1 MFLVQGRCMSD
12 RSFQFFSF
20 RDRFRILHLSWVA
33 FFITFLVWF
42 NHAPLMAAIREQFGL
57 TTSEV
62 NTLLLLNVAL
72 TIPARILI
80 GMLVDALGPKRVYS
94 LVLALSGLICIGF
107 ALAQSFEQ
115 LALSRFLLGF
125 VGAGFVVGIRLISE
139 WFPARE
145 LGLAEGIYGGW
156 GNFGAAFAGL
166 SLPALGLLFGG
177 DDGWRCAV
185 GTTGV
190 IAIVYALVFYLEVS
204 DTPKGST
211 YFKPKKGGA
220 MEVTSKGDFFLYMIM
235 NLPLFLA
242 MGLIAWQLGPQKLG
256 LLDGTTTTIIYGV
269 ILVMFAFQILRIW
282 QVNGHVFREPVP
294 AFDRYSFKQVA
305 LLNLVYMASFGSE
318 LAVVSMLPLYFLDTF
333 EISPVLAGMLGGSF
347 ALMNLFGRPGGG
359 YLADRFGRKLI
370 TLVML
375 AGISVGYL
383 FMGQIDSSWPL
394 PLAVALVL
402 FCSIFV
408 QGGCGAVYA
417 SVPLVKRRLT
427 GQVAGMAGAYG
438 NVGGVVFL
446 VVLALVSPAIFFYV
460 LGGVA
465 LAILVL
471 VAVFMDEP
479 SPQTSEVM
487 PDGSVRM
494 IEVP

>member
-1 MFLVQGRCMSD
+1 MTD
-12 RSFQFFSF
+12 TSFRFFSF
-20 RDRFRILHLSWVA
+20 KEKIKVLHLSWVA
-33 FFITFLVWF
+33 FFISFLVWF
-42 NHAPLMAAIREQFGL
+42 NHAPLMSAIREQFGL
-57 TTSEV
+57 TASEV

-80 GMLVDALGPKRVYS
+80 GMLVDALGPRRVYS
-94 LVLALSGLICIGF
+94 LVLVISGVLCLAF
-107 ALAQSFEQ
+107 AMSTTFEQ

-166 SLPALGLLFGG
+166 SLPALALWYGG
-177 DDGWRCAV
+177 DDGWRWAV

-190 IAIVYALVFYLEVS
+190 IAILYAAVFYHMVR

-211 YFKPKKGGA
+211 YFKPKRGGA
-220 MEVTSKGDFFLYMIM
+220 MEVTSKGDFVLYVIM

-242 MGLIAWQLGPQKLG
+242 LGLIVWQLGPHKLSMLG
-256 LLDGTTTTIIYGV
+256 HTTTYVLYTV
-269 ILVMFAFQILRIW
+269 ILVMAAFQFLRIW
-282 QVNGHVFREPVP
+282 QINGHVYYKPVP
-294 AFDRYSFKQVA
+294 KFDRYPFKQVA

-333 EISPVLAGMLGGSF
+333 DISPLLAGMLGGSF

-359 YLADRFGRKLI
+359 YLADCFGRKFI

-375 AGISVGYL
+375 AGIAMGYL
-383 FMGQIDSSWPL
+383 IMAQIDGTWPL
-394 PLAVALVL
+394 PLAVALVV

-446 VVLALVSPAIFFYV
+446 VIFALVTPPVFFLV

-465 LAILVL
+465 VVILALVM
-471 VAVFMDEP
+471 VFMDEP

-494 IEVP
+494 IDVT

>member
-1 MFLVQGRCMSD
+1 MSD
-12 RSFQFFSF
+12 QSFRFLSFQGKTK
-20 RDRFRILHLSWVA
+20 ILHLSWMA
-33 FFITFLVWF
+33 FFISFLVWF
-42 NHAPLMAAIREQFGL
+42 NHAPLMVAIREQFGL
-57 TTSEV
+57 STSEV

-80 GMLVDALGPKRVYS
+80 GMLVDALGPRKVYS
-94 LVLALSGLICIGF
+94 MVLVLSGIFCLCF
-107 ALAQSFEQ
+107 AFSTTYNQ
-115 LALSRFLLGF
+115 LAISRFLLGF

-139 WFPARE
+139 WFPAKE

-166 SLPALGLLFGG
+166 SLPALALAFGG
-177 DDGWRCAV
+177 EDGWRYAV

-190 IAIVYALVFYLEVS
+190 LAMLYAIVFYAQVR

-211 YFKPKKGGA
+211 YFKPKRGGA
-220 MEVTSKGDFFLYMIM
+220 MEVTSKGDFVLYAVM
-235 NLPLFLA
+235 NLPLFFALF
-242 MGLIAWQLGPQKLG
+242 LIIWQLGPTKLG
-256 LLDGTTTTIIYGV
+256 MLGDTISLLLYAV
-269 ILVMFAFQILRIW
+269 VAVMMVVQLIRIW
-282 QVNGHVFREPVP
+282 QINGHVFREPVP
-294 AFDRYSFKQVA
+294 KFDRYPFKQVA

-333 EISPVLAGMLGGSF
+333 DISPLLAGMLGGSF

-359 YLADRFGRKLI
+359 YIADKIGRKLT
-370 TLVML
+370 TLIML
-375 AGISVGYL
+375 AGIAVGYL
-383 FMGQIDSSWPL
+383 LMGQIDSSWPL
-394 PLAVALVL
+394 PMAVALVM
-402 FCSIFV
+402 FCSVFV

-427 GQVAGMAGAYG
+427 GQVAGMTGAYG

-446 VVLALVSPAIFFYV
+446 VVLAMVTPAMFFVV
-460 LGGVA
+460 LSGVA
-465 LAILVL
+465 IAILIMVS
-471 VAVFMDEP
+471 VFMDEP
-479 SPQTSEVM
+479 EPQTSEVM

>member
-1 MFLVQGRCMSD
+1 MTDTAFRFLSYTGKTKV
-12 RSFQFFSF
+12 
-20 RDRFRILHLSWVA
+20 LHLSWVA
-33 FFITFLVWF
+33 FFISFLVWF
-42 NHAPLMAAIREQFGL
+42 NHAPLMSAIREQFSL
-57 TTSEV
+57 SAAEV

-80 GMLVDALGPKRVYS
+80 GMLVDGLGPRRVYS
-94 LVLALSGLICIGF
+94 LVLIISGVLCIAFALSTT
-107 ALAQSFEQ
+107 FEQ

-166 SLPALGLLFGG
+166 SLPALALWYGG
-177 DDGWRCAV
+177 DDGWRWAI

-190 IAIVYALVFYLEVS
+190 IAILYAAVFYHQVR

-211 YFKPKKGGA
+211 YFKPKRGGA
-220 MEVTSKGDFFLYMIM
+220 MEVTSRGDFILYLVM

-242 MGLIAWQLGPQKLG
+242 LALIVWQLGPQKLG
-256 LLDGTTTTIIYGV
+256 LLGVATTYVLYGV
-269 ILVMFAFQILRIW
+269 ILLMLTVQVVRIW
-282 QVNGHVFREPVP
+282 QINGHVFQRAVP
-294 AFDRYSFKQVA
+294 AFDRYPFKQVA

-333 EISPVLAGMLGGSF
+333 DISPLLAGMLGGSF
-347 ALMNLFGRPGGG
+347 ALMNLIGRPGGG
-359 YLADRFGRKLI
+359 YLADRFGRKFI

-375 AGISVGYL
+375 AGIALGYL
-383 FMGQIDSSWPL
+383 FMAQIDSHWPL
-394 PLAVALVL
+394 PLAVALVV
-402 FCSIFV
+402 FCSVFV

-446 VVLALVSPAIFFYV
+446 VVLAMVTPKVFFLV
-460 LGGVA
+460 LGGIAVA
-465 LAILVL
+465 IMALVMI
-471 VAVFMDEP
+471 FMDEP

-494 IEVP
+494 IDVT

>member
-1 MFLVQGRCMSD
+1 MTDTAFRFLSYTGKTKV
-12 RSFQFFSF
+12 
-20 RDRFRILHLSWVA
+20 LHLSWVA
-33 FFITFLVWF
+33 FFISFLVWF
-42 NHAPLMAAIREQFGL
+42 NHAPLMSAIREQFSL
-57 TTSEV
+57 TAAEV

-80 GMLVDALGPKRVYS
+80 GMLVDGLGPRRVYS
-94 LVLALSGLICIGF
+94 LVLVISGVLCIAFALSTT
-107 ALAQSFEQ
+107 FEQ

-166 SLPALGLLFGG
+166 SLPALALWYGG
-177 DDGWRCAV
+177 DDGWRWAV

-190 IAIVYALVFYLEVS
+190 IAILYAAVFYHQVR
-204 DTPKGST
+204 DIPKGST
-211 YFKPKKGGA
+211 YFKPKRGGA
-220 MEVTSKGDFFLYMIM
+220 MEVTSRGDFVLYLVM

-242 MGLIAWQLGPQKLG
+242 LALIVWQLGPQKLG
-256 LLDGTTTTIIYGV
+256 LLGVATTYVLYGV
-269 ILVMFAFQILRIW
+269 ILLMLTVQVARIW
-282 QVNGHVFREPVP
+282 QINGHVFQRAVP
-294 AFDRYSFKQVA
+294 AFDRYPFKQVA

-333 EISPVLAGMLGGSF
+333 DISPLLAGMLGGSF

-359 YLADRFGRKLI
+359 YLADRFGRKFI

-375 AGISVGYL
+375 AGIALGYL
-383 FMGQIDSSWPL
+383 LMAQIDSHWPL
-394 PLAVALVL
+394 PLAVALVV
-402 FCSIFV
+402 FCSVFV

-446 VVLALVSPAIFFYV
+446 VVLAMVTPKVFFLV
-460 LGGVA
+460 LGGIAVVILA
-465 LAILVL
+465 LVMI
-471 VAVFMDEP
+471 FMDEP
-479 SPQTSEVM
+479 NPQTSEVM

-494 IEVP
+494 IDVT

>member
-1 MFLVQGRCMSD
+1 MTDTAFRFLSYTGKTKV
-12 RSFQFFSF
+12 
-20 RDRFRILHLSWVA
+20 LHLSWVA
-33 FFITFLVWF
+33 FFISFLVWF
-42 NHAPLMAAIREQFGL
+42 NHAPLMSAIREQFSL
-57 TTSEV
+57 SAAEV

-80 GMLVDALGPKRVYS
+80 GMLVDGLGPRRVYS
-94 LVLALSGLICIGF
+94 LVLIISGVLCIAFALSTT
-107 ALAQSFEQ
+107 FEQ

-166 SLPALGLLFGG
+166 SLPALALWYGG
-177 DDGWRCAV
+177 DDGWRWAI

-190 IAIVYALVFYLEVS
+190 IAILYAAVFYHQVR

-211 YFKPKKGGA
+211 YFKPKRGGA
-220 MEVTSKGDFFLYMIM
+220 MEVTSRGDFILYLVM

-242 MGLIAWQLGPQKLG
+242 LALIVWQLGPQKLG
-256 LLDGTTTTIIYGV
+256 LLGVATTYVLYGV
-269 ILVMFAFQILRIW
+269 ILLMLTVQVVRIW
-282 QVNGHVFREPVP
+282 QINGHVFQRAVP
-294 AFDRYSFKQVA
+294 AFDRYPFKQVA

-333 EISPVLAGMLGGSF
+333 DISPLLAGMLGGSF

-359 YLADRFGRKLI
+359 YLADRFGRKFI

-375 AGISVGYL
+375 AGIALGYM
-383 FMGQIDSSWPL
+383 FMAQIDSHWPL
-394 PLAVALVL
+394 PLAVALVV
-402 FCSIFV
+402 FCSVFV

-446 VVLALVSPAIFFYV
+446 VVLAMVTPKVFFLV
-460 LGGVA
+460 LGGIAVA
-465 LAILVL
+465 IMALVMI
-471 VAVFMDEP
+471 FMDEP

-494 IEVP
+494 IDVT

>member
-1 MFLVQGRCMSD
+1 MNEQ
-12 RSFQFFSF
+12 SFRFFSF
-20 RDRFRILHLSWVA
+20 EGKTRILHLSWMA
-33 FFITFLVWF
+33 FFISFLVWF

-57 TTSEV
+57 SNAEV

-80 GMLVDALGPKRVYS
+80 GMLVDNLGPRTVYS
-94 LVLALSGLICIGF
+94 LVLVLSGIFCLAFALSTT
-107 ALAQSFEQ
+107 FEQ
-115 LALSRFLLGF
+115 LAITRFLLGF

-139 WFPARE
+139 WYPARE

-156 GNFGAAFAGL
+156 GNFGAAFAGI
-166 SLPALGLLFGG
+166 SLPALALVFGG

-185 GTTGV
+185 GTTG
-190 IAIVYALVFYLEVS
+190 IISILYAGVFYMMVT

-220 MEVTSKGDFFLYMIM
+220 MEVTSKGDFVLYLVM
-235 NLPLFLA
+235 NLPLFIALA
-242 MGLIAWQLGPQKLG
+242 LIVWKLGPAKLNMLG
-256 LLDGTTTTIIYGV
+256 ETTTYVLYSV
-269 ILVMFAFQILRIW
+269 IAAMMAMQFLRIW
-282 QVNGHVFREPVP
+282 QVNGHVFSKPVP
-294 AFDRYSFKQVA
+294 EFDRYPFKQVA
-305 LLNLVYMASFGSE
+305 LLNLTYMASFGSE

-347 ALMNLFGRPGGG
+347 ALMNLVGRPGGG
-359 YLADRFGRKLI
+359 YVADRYGRKLTI
-370 TLVML
+370 ML
-375 AGISVGYL
+375 TMAGIAIGYL
-383 FMGQIDSSWPL
+383 LMGQINSSWPL
-394 PLAVALVL
+394 VLAVGLVL
-402 FCSIFV
+402 FCSVFV
-408 QGGCGAVYA
+408 QAGCGAVYA

-446 VVLALVSPAIFFYV
+446 LVLSLVSPAMFFVV
-460 LGGVA
+460 LGIVA
-465 LAILVL
+465 LANMLLVGI
-471 VAVFMDEP
+471 FMDEP

-494 IEVP
+494 IEVS

>member
-1 MFLVQGRCMSD
+1 MTDTAFRFLSYAGKTKV
-12 RSFQFFSF
+12 
-20 RDRFRILHLSWVA
+20 LHLSWVA
-33 FFITFLVWF
+33 FFISFLVWF
-42 NHAPLMAAIREQFGL
+42 NHAPLMSAIREQFSL
-57 TTSEV
+57 TAAEV

-80 GMLVDALGPKRVYS
+80 GMLVDGLGPRRVYS
-94 LVLALSGLICIGF
+94 LVLVISGVLCIAFALSTT
-107 ALAQSFEQ
+107 FEQ

-166 SLPALGLLFGG
+166 SLPALALWYGG
-177 DDGWRCAV
+177 DDGWRWAV

-190 IAIVYALVFYLEVS
+190 IAILYAAVFYHQVR

-211 YFKPKKGGA
+211 YFKPKRGGA
-220 MEVTSKGDFFLYMIM
+220 MEVTSRGDFVLYLVM

-242 MGLIAWQLGPQKLG
+242 LALIVWQLGPHKLG
-256 LLDGTTTTIIYGV
+256 LLGVTTTYVLYGV
-269 ILVMFAFQILRIW
+269 ILLMLTVQVIRIW
-282 QVNGHVFREPVP
+282 QINGHVFQRAVP
-294 AFDRYSFKQVA
+294 AFDRYPFKQVA

-333 EISPVLAGMLGGSF
+333 DISPLLAGMLGGSF

-359 YLADRFGRKLI
+359 YLADRFGRKFI

-375 AGISVGYL
+375 AGIALGYML
-383 FMGQIDSSWPL
+383 MAQIDSHWPL
-394 PLAVALVL
+394 PLAVALVV
-402 FCSIFV
+402 FCSVFV

-446 VVLALVSPAIFFYV
+446 VVLAMVTPKVFFLV
-460 LGGVA
+460 LGGIAVVILA
-465 LAILVL
+465 LVMI
-471 VAVFMDEP
+471 FMDEP

-494 IEVP
+494 IDVT

>member
-1 MFLVQGRCMSD
+1 MNEQ
-12 RSFQFFSF
+12 SFRFFSF
-20 RDRFRILHLSWVA
+20 EGKTRILHLSWMA
-33 FFITFLVWF
+33 FFISFLVWF

-57 TTSEV
+57 SNAEV

-80 GMLVDALGPKRVYS
+80 GMLVDNLGPRKVYS
-94 LVLALSGLICIGF
+94 LVLVLSGIFCLAFALSTT
-107 ALAQSFEQ
+107 FEQ
-115 LALSRFLLGF
+115 LAITRFLLGF

-139 WFPARE
+139 WYPARE

-156 GNFGAAFAGL
+156 GNFGAAFAGI
-166 SLPALGLLFGG
+166 SLPALALVFGG

-185 GTTGV
+185 GTTG
-190 IAIVYALVFYLEVS
+190 IISILYAGVFYMMVT

-220 MEVTSKGDFFLYMIM
+220 MEVTSKGDFVLYLVM
-235 NLPLFLA
+235 NLPLFIALA
-242 MGLIAWQLGPQKLG
+242 LIVWKLGPAKLNMLG
-256 LLDGTTTTIIYGV
+256 ETTTYVLYSV
-269 ILVMFAFQILRIW
+269 IAAMMAMQFLRIW
-282 QVNGHVFREPVP
+282 QVNGHVFSKPVP
-294 AFDRYSFKQVA
+294 EFDRYPFKQVA
-305 LLNLVYMASFGSE
+305 LLNLTYMASFGSE

-347 ALMNLFGRPGGG
+347 ALMNLVGRPGGG
-359 YLADRFGRKLI
+359 YVADRYGRKLTI
-370 TLVML
+370 ML
-375 AGISVGYL
+375 TMAGIAIGYL
-383 FMGQIDSSWPL
+383 LMGQINSSWPL
-394 PLAVALVL
+394 VLAVGLVL
-402 FCSIFV
+402 FCSVFV
-408 QGGCGAVYA
+408 QAGCGAVYA

-446 VVLALVSPAIFFYV
+446 LVLSLVSPAMFFVV
-460 LGGVA
+460 LGIVA
-465 LAILVL
+465 LANMLLVGI
-471 VAVFMDEP
+471 FMDEP

-494 IEVP
+494 IEVS

>member
-1 MFLVQGRCMSD
+1 MSEQ
-12 RSFQFFSF
+12 SFRFFSF
-20 RDRFRILHLSWVA
+20 EGKTRILHLSWMA

-57 TTSEV
+57 TDSEV

-80 GMLVDALGPKRVYS
+80 GMLVDALGPRKVYS
-94 LVLALSGLICIGF
+94 IVLVVSGVICLGF
-107 ALAQSFEQ
+107 AMAETFEQ

-139 WFPARE
+139 WYPARE
-145 LGLAEGIYGGW
+145 VGFAEGIYGGW

-166 SLPALGLLFGG
+166 SLPTLALFFGG

-185 GTTGV
+185 GTTGL
-190 IAIVYALVFYLEVS
+190 IAIAYAAVFYAMVR

-220 MEVTSKGDFFLYMIM
+220 MEVTSKGDFFLYMLM
-235 NLPLFLA
+235 NLPLSIALA
-242 MGLIAWQLGPQKLG
+242 LIVWKLGPTKLG
-256 LLDGTTTTIIYGV
+256 MLGETTTYVLYGV
-269 ILVMFAFQILRIW
+269 VFLMLAFQLLRIW
-282 QVNGHVFREPVP
+282 QVNGHIFTKPVP
-294 AFDRYSFKQVA
+294 EFDRYPFKQVA
-305 LLNLVYMASFGSE
+305 LLNLTYMAAFGSE

-359 YLADRFGRKLI
+359 YVADKIGRKLTTLI
-370 TLVML
+370 TL
-375 AGISVGYL
+375 AGIAVGYL
-383 FMGQIDSSWPL
+383 LMAQINSEWPL
-394 PLAVALVL
+394 ALAVLLVL
-402 FCSIFV
+402 FCSVFV
-408 QGGCGAVYA
+408 QAGCGAVYA

-446 VVLALVSPAIFFYV
+446 LVLSLVSPAMFFVV
-460 LGGVA
+460 LGIFA
-465 LAILVL
+465 LAVL
-471 VAVFMDEP
+471 AMVGIFMDEP

-494 IEVP
+494 IEVS

>member
-1 MFLVQGRCMSD
+1 MSEQ
-12 RSFQFFSF
+12 SFQFFAF
-20 RDRFRILHLSWVA
+20 RGKTRILHLSWVA
-33 FFITFLVWF
+33 FFISFLVWF
-42 NHAPLMAAIREQFGL
+42 NHAPLMVTIREQFNL

-62 NTLLLLNVAL
+62 NTILLLNVAL

-80 GMLVDALGPKRVYS
+80 GMLVDTLGPRRVYA
-94 LVLALSGLICIGF
+94 LVLALSGVFCLGF
-107 ALAQSFEQ
+107 ALAESFEQ
-115 LALSRFLLGF
+115 LALTRFLLGF

-139 WFPARE
+139 WYPARE

-166 SLPALGLLFGG
+166 SMPAVALFFGG
-177 DDGWRCAV
+177 DDGWRWAV

-190 IAIVYALVFYLEVS
+190 IAMLYAVVFFIMVK
-204 DTPKGST
+204 DTPEGST
-211 YFKPKKGGA
+211 YFKPKRGGA
-220 MEVTSKGDFFLYMIM
+220 MEVTSKGDFVLYVLM

-242 MGLIAWQLGPQKLG
+242 MGLIAWQLGPAKLG
-256 LLDGTTTTIIYGV
+256 LVGATTTNLIYGV
-269 ILVMFAFQILRIW
+269 IAIMLVFQLVRIW
-282 QVNGHVFREPVP
+282 QINGHVFDKPVP
-294 AFDRYSFKQVA
+294 AFDRYAFKQVA
-305 LLNLVYMASFGSE
+305 LLDLVYMASFGSE

-333 EISPVLAGMLGGSF
+333 DISPVLAGMLGGSF
-347 ALMNLFGRPGGG
+347 ALMNLIGRPGGG

-383 FMGQIDSSWPL
+383 LMGQIDGAWPL
-394 PLAVALVL
+394 PLAVLLVL
-402 FCSIFV
+402 FCSVFV

-438 NVGGVVFL
+438 NVGGVIFL
-446 VVLALVSPAIFFYV
+446 VVLAQVSPAVFFFV
-460 LGGVA
+460 LGAVA

>member
-1 MFLVQGRCMSD
+1 MTDTAFRFLSYAGKTKV
-12 RSFQFFSF
+12 
-20 RDRFRILHLSWVA
+20 LHLSWVA
-33 FFITFLVWF
+33 FFISFLVWF
-42 NHAPLMAAIREQFGL
+42 NHAPLMSAIREQFSL
-57 TTSEV
+57 TGAEV

-80 GMLVDALGPKRVYS
+80 GMLVDGLGPRRVYS
-94 LVLALSGLICIGF
+94 LVLVISGVLCIAFALSTT
-107 ALAQSFEQ
+107 FEQ

-166 SLPALGLLFGG
+166 SLPALALWYGG
-177 DDGWRCAV
+177 DEGWRWAI

-190 IAIVYALVFYLEVS
+190 IAILYAAVFYHQVR

-211 YFKPKKGGA
+211 YFKPKRGGA
-220 MEVTSKGDFFLYMIM
+220 MEVTSRGDFVLYLVM

-242 MGLIAWQLGPQKLG
+242 LALIVWQLGPHKLG
-256 LLDGTTTTIIYGV
+256 LLGVATTYVLYGV
-269 ILVMFAFQILRIW
+269 IFLMLTVQVVRIW
-282 QVNGHVFREPVP
+282 QINGHVFQRAVP
-294 AFDRYSFKQVA
+294 AFDRYPFKQVA

-333 EISPVLAGMLGGSF
+333 DISPLLAGMLGGSF

-359 YLADRFGRKLI
+359 YLADRFGRKFI

-375 AGISVGYL
+375 AGIALGYL
-383 FMGQIDSSWPL
+383 FMAQIDSHWPL
-394 PLAVALVL
+394 PLAVALVV
-402 FCSIFV
+402 FCSVFV

-446 VVLALVSPAIFFYV
+446 VVLAMVTPKVFFLV
-460 LGGVA
+460 LGGIAVA
-465 LAILVL
+465 IMALVMI
-471 VAVFMDEP
+471 FMDEP
-479 SPQTSEVM
+479 NPQTSEVM

-494 IEVP
+494 IDVT

>member
-1 MFLVQGRCMSD
+1 MTDTAFR
-12 RSFQFFSF
+12 FFSYAGK
-20 RDRFRILHLSWVA
+20 IKVLHLSWVA
-33 FFITFLVWF
+33 FFISFLVWF
-42 NHAPLMAAIREQFGL
+42 NHAPLMSAIREQFGL
-57 TTSEV
+57 SAAEV

-80 GMLVDALGPKRVYS
+80 GMLVDGLGPRKVYS
-94 LVLALSGLICIGF
+94 LVLVISGVLCVAFALSTT
-107 ALAQSFEQ
+107 FEQ
-115 LALSRFLLGF
+115 LAFTRFLLGF

-166 SLPALGLLFGG
+166 SLPALALWYGG
-177 DDGWRCAV
+177 DDGWRWAI

-190 IAIVYALVFYLEVS
+190 IAILYAAVFYHQVR

-211 YFKPKKGGA
+211 YFKPKRGGA
-220 MEVTSKGDFFLYMIM
+220 MEVTSRGDFILYVVM

-242 MGLIAWQLGPQKLG
+242 LGLIVWQLGPQKLG
-256 LLDGTTTTIIYGV
+256 MLGAVTTYVLSSV
-269 ILVMFAFQILRIW
+269 ILLMLVVQVVRIW
-282 QVNGHVFREPVP
+282 QINGHVFQRPVP
-294 AFDRYSFKQVA
+294 AFDRYPFKQVA

-333 EISPVLAGMLGGSF
+333 DISPVLAGMLGGSF

-359 YLADRFGRKLI
+359 YLADRFGRKFI

-375 AGISVGYL
+375 AGIALGYL
-383 FMGQIDSSWPL
+383 LMAQIDSHWPL
-394 PLAVALVL
+394 PVAVALVL
-402 FCSIFV
+402 FCSVFV

-446 VVLALVSPAIFFYV
+446 VVLAMVTPKVFFLV
-460 LGGVA
+460 LGG
-465 LAILVL
+465 I
-471 VAVFMDEP
+471 AVVIMAMVMIFMDEP

-494 IEVP
+494 IDVT

>member
-1 MFLVQGRCMSD
+1 MSNGSFRFL
-12 RSFQFFSF
+12 SFQGKT
-20 RDRFRILHLSWVA
+20 RVLHLSWMA
-33 FFITFLVWF
+33 FFISFLVWF
-42 NHAPLMAAIREQFGL
+42 NHAPLMVTIREQFGL

-62 NTLLLLNVAL
+62 NAILLLNVAL

-80 GMLVDALGPKRVYS
+80 GMLVDALGPRRVYA
-94 LVLALSGLICIGF
+94 LVLILSGFICVAF
-107 ALAQSFEQ
+107 AMADSFES
-115 LALSRFLLGF
+115 LAMSRFLLGF

-139 WFPARE
+139 WYPAYE

-166 SLPALGLLFGG
+166 SMPALALAFGG
-177 DDGWRCAV
+177 DDGWRWAV
-185 GTTGV
+185 AATGV
-190 IAIVYALVFYLEVS
+190 LSIVYAVLFYAMVR

-220 MEVTSKGDFFLYMIM
+220 MEVTSKGDFVLYVIM

-242 MGLIAWQLGPQKLG
+242 MGLIAWQLGPAKLG
-256 LLDGTTTTIIYGV
+256 LVGVTTTNLIYGV
-269 ILVMFAFQILRIW
+269 IAVMCAFQLLRIW

-294 AFDRYSFKQVA
+294 DFDRYAFKQVA
-305 LLNLVYMASFGSE
+305 LLDLVYMASFGSE

-333 EISPVLAGMLGGSF
+333 DISPVLAGMLGGSF

-359 YLADRFGRKLI
+359 YLADRCGRKLI
-370 TLVML
+370 LLLML

-383 FMGQIDSSWPL
+383 LMGQINGSWPL
-394 PLAVALVL
+394 PLAVLLVI
-402 FCSIFV
+402 FCSVFV

-446 VVLALVSPAIFFYV
+446 VVLAQVSPAVFFYV
-460 LGGVA
+460 LGAVA

-471 VAVFMDEP
+471 VALFMDEP

>member
-1 MFLVQGRCMSD
+1 MTDTAFRFLSYAGKTKV
-12 RSFQFFSF
+12 
-20 RDRFRILHLSWVA
+20 LHLSWVA
-33 FFITFLVWF
+33 FFISFLVWF
-42 NHAPLMAAIREQFGL
+42 NHAPLMSAIREQFSL
-57 TTSEV
+57 TAAEV

-80 GMLVDALGPKRVYS
+80 GMLVDGLGPRRVYS
-94 LVLALSGLICIGF
+94 LVLVISGVLCIAFALSTT
-107 ALAQSFEQ
+107 FEQ

-166 SLPALGLLFGG
+166 SLPALALWYGG
-177 DDGWRCAV
+177 DDGWRWAI

-190 IAIVYALVFYLEVS
+190 IAILYAAVFYHQVR

-211 YFKPKKGGA
+211 YFKPKRGGA
-220 MEVTSKGDFFLYMIM
+220 MEVTSRGDFVLYLVM

-242 MGLIAWQLGPQKLG
+242 LGLIVWQLGPHKLG
-256 LLDGTTTTIIYGV
+256 LLGEVTTYVLYGV
-269 ILVMFAFQILRIW
+269 ILLMLTVQVVRIW
-282 QVNGHVFREPVP
+282 QINGHVFQRAVP
-294 AFDRYSFKQVA
+294 AFDRYPFKQVA

-333 EISPVLAGMLGGSF
+333 DISPLLAGMLGGSF

-359 YLADRFGRKLI
+359 YLADRFGRKFI

-375 AGISVGYL
+375 AGIALGYL
-383 FMGQIDSSWPL
+383 LMAQIDSHWPL
-394 PLAVALVL
+394 PLAVALVV

-446 VVLALVSPAIFFYV
+446 VVLAMVTPKVFFLV
-460 LGGVA
+460 LGGIAVA
-465 LAILVL
+465 IMALVMI
-471 VAVFMDEP
+471 FMDEP
-479 SPQTSEVM
+479 NPQTSEVM

-494 IEVP
+494 IDVT

>member
-1 MFLVQGRCMSD
+1 MTDTAFRFLSYTGKTKV
-12 RSFQFFSF
+12 
-20 RDRFRILHLSWVA
+20 LHLSWVA
-33 FFITFLVWF
+33 FFISFLVWF
-42 NHAPLMAAIREQFGL
+42 NHAPLMSAIREQFSL
-57 TTSEV
+57 TAAEV

-80 GMLVDALGPKRVYS
+80 GMLVDGLGPRRVYS
-94 LVLALSGLICIGF
+94 LVLVISGVLCIAFALSTT
-107 ALAQSFEQ
+107 FEQ

-166 SLPALGLLFGG
+166 SLPALALWYGG
-177 DDGWRCAV
+177 DDGWRWAV

-190 IAIVYALVFYLEVS
+190 IAILYAAVFYHQVR
-204 DTPKGST
+204 DIPKGST
-211 YFKPKKGGA
+211 YFKPKRGGA
-220 MEVTSKGDFFLYMIM
+220 MEVTSRGDFVLYLIM

-242 MGLIAWQLGPQKLG
+242 LALIVWQLGPHKLG
-256 LLDGTTTTIIYGV
+256 LLGVATTYVLYGV
-269 ILVMFAFQILRIW
+269 ILLMLTVQVVRIW
-282 QVNGHVFREPVP
+282 QINGHVFQRAVP
-294 AFDRYSFKQVA
+294 AFDRYPFKQVA

-333 EISPVLAGMLGGSF
+333 DISPLLAGMLGGSF

-359 YLADRFGRKLI
+359 YLADRFGRKFI

-375 AGISVGYL
+375 AGIALGYL
-383 FMGQIDSSWPL
+383 LMAQIDSHWPL
-394 PLAVALVL
+394 PLAVALVV
-402 FCSIFV
+402 FCSVFV

-446 VVLALVSPAIFFYV
+446 VVLAMVTPKVFFLV
-460 LGGVA
+460 LGGIAVVILA
-465 LAILVL
+465 LVMI
-471 VAVFMDEP
+471 FMDEP
-479 SPQTSEVM
+479 NPQTSEVM

-494 IEVP
+494 IDVT

>member
-1 MFLVQGRCMSD
+1 MTDTAFRFLSYTGKTKV
-12 RSFQFFSF
+12 
-20 RDRFRILHLSWVA
+20 LHLSWVA
-33 FFITFLVWF
+33 FFISFLVWF
-42 NHAPLMAAIREQFGL
+42 NHAPLMSAIREQFSL
-57 TTSEV
+57 TAAEV

-80 GMLVDALGPKRVYS
+80 GMLVDGLGPRRVYS
-94 LVLALSGLICIGF
+94 LVLVISGVLCIAFALSTT
-107 ALAQSFEQ
+107 FEQ

-166 SLPALGLLFGG
+166 SLPALALWYGG
-177 DDGWRCAV
+177 DDGWRWAI

-190 IAIVYALVFYLEVS
+190 IAILYAAVFYHQVR

-211 YFKPKKGGA
+211 YFKPKRGGA
-220 MEVTSKGDFFLYMIM
+220 MEVTSRGDFILYLVM

-242 MGLIAWQLGPQKLG
+242 LALIVWQLGPQKLG
-256 LLDGTTTTIIYGV
+256 LLGVATTYVLYGV
-269 ILVMFAFQILRIW
+269 ILLMLTVQVVRIW
-282 QVNGHVFREPVP
+282 QINGHVFQRAVP
-294 AFDRYSFKQVA
+294 AFDRYPFKQVA

-333 EISPVLAGMLGGSF
+333 DISPLLAGMLGGSF

-359 YLADRFGRKLI
+359 YLADRFGRKFI

-375 AGISVGYL
+375 AGIALGYL
-383 FMGQIDSSWPL
+383 LMAQIDSHWPL
-394 PLAVALVL
+394 PLAVALVV
-402 FCSIFV
+402 FCSVFV

-446 VVLALVSPAIFFYV
+446 VVLAMVTPKIFFLV
-460 LGGVA
+460 LGGIAVA
-465 LAILVL
+465 IMALVMI
-471 VAVFMDEP
+471 FMDEP
-479 SPQTSEVM
+479 NPQTSEVM

-494 IEVP
+494 IDVT

>member
-1 MFLVQGRCMSD
+1 MTDTAFRFLSYAGKTKV
-12 RSFQFFSF
+12 
-20 RDRFRILHLSWVA
+20 LHLSWVA
-33 FFITFLVWF
+33 FFISFLVWF
-42 NHAPLMAAIREQFGL
+42 NHAPLMSAIREQFGL
-57 TTSEV
+57 TAAEV

-80 GMLVDALGPKRVYS
+80 GMLVDGLGPRRVYS
-94 LVLALSGLICIGF
+94 LVLVISGVLCIAFALSTT
-107 ALAQSFEQ
+107 FEQ

-166 SLPALGLLFGG
+166 SLPALALWYGG
-177 DDGWRCAV
+177 DDGWRWAV

-190 IAIVYALVFYLEVS
+190 IAILYAAVFYHQVR

-211 YFKPKKGGA
+211 YFKPKRGGA
-220 MEVTSKGDFFLYMIM
+220 MEVTSRGDFVLYLVM

-242 MGLIAWQLGPQKLG
+242 LALIVWQLGPYKLG
-256 LLDGTTTTIIYGV
+256 LLGAATTYVLYGV
-269 ILVMFAFQILRIW
+269 ILLMLTVQVVRIW
-282 QVNGHVFREPVP
+282 QINGHVFQRAVP
-294 AFDRYSFKQVA
+294 AFDRYPFKQVA

-333 EISPVLAGMLGGSF
+333 DISPLLAGMLGGSF

-359 YLADRFGRKLI
+359 YLADRFGRKFI

-375 AGISVGYL
+375 AGIALGYML
-383 FMGQIDSSWPL
+383 MAQIDSHWPL
-394 PLAVALVL
+394 PLAVALVV
-402 FCSIFV
+402 FCSVFV

-446 VVLALVSPAIFFYV
+446 VVLAMVTPKMFFLV
-460 LGGVA
+460 LGGIAVVILA
-465 LAILVL
+465 LVMI
-471 VAVFMDEP
+471 FMDEP

-494 IEVP
+494 IDVT

>member
-1 MFLVQGRCMSD
+1 MTES
-12 RSFQFFSF
+12 SFQFFSF
-20 RDRFRILHLSWVA
+20 KGKIKVLHLSWVA
-33 FFITFLVWF
+33 FFISFLVWF

-57 TTSEV
+57 SSSEV

-80 GMLVDALGPKRVYS
+80 GMLVDALGPRKVYS
-94 LVLALSGLICIGF
+94 LVLILSGLLCIAFG
-107 ALAQSFEQ
+107 LSTSYEQ
-115 LALSRFLLGF
+115 LAITRFLLGF

-139 WFPARE
+139 WFPAKE
-145 LGLAEGIYGGW
+145 VGLAEGIYGGW

-166 SLPALGLLFGG
+166 SLPALALWFGG
-177 DDGWRCAV
+177 DNGWRYAV
-185 GTTGV
+185 SVTGV
-190 IAIVYALVFYLEVS
+190 IAILYAFVFYAQVR

-211 YFKPKKGGA
+211 YFKPKRGGA
-220 MEVTSKGDFFLYMIM
+220 MEVTSKGDFILYVVM

-242 MGLIAWQLGPQKLG
+242 LGLIVWQLGPQKLG
-256 LLDGTTTTIIYGV
+256 MIGPFTTWTLYGV
-269 ILVMFAFQILRIW
+269 VLLLAVIQIGRIW
-282 QVNGHVFREPVP
+282 QINGHVFHSDVP
-294 AFDRYSFKQVA
+294 EFDCYPFKQVA

-333 EISPVLAGMLGGSF
+333 DISATLAGMLGGSF

-375 AGISVGYL
+375 AGISVGYVL
-383 FMGQIDSSWPL
+383 MAQINATWPL

-402 FCSIFV
+402 FCSVFV

-446 VVLALVSPAIFFYV
+446 VVLALVSPENFFLVLGAVSIAIF
-460 LGGVA
+460 L
-465 LAILVL
+465 LVT
-471 VAVFMDEP
+471 VFMDEP
-479 SPQTSEVM
+479 APQSSEVL
-487 PDGSVRM
+487 PDGTVKM
-494 IEVP
+494 IDVT

>member
-1 MFLVQGRCMSD
+1 MTDTAFRFLSYAGKTKV
-12 RSFQFFSF
+12 
-20 RDRFRILHLSWVA
+20 LHLSWVA
-33 FFITFLVWF
+33 FFISFLVWF
-42 NHAPLMAAIREQFGL
+42 NHAPLMSAIREQFSL
-57 TTSEV
+57 TAAEV

-80 GMLVDALGPKRVYS
+80 GMLVDGLGPRRVYS
-94 LVLALSGLICIGF
+94 LVLVISGVLCIAFALSTT
-107 ALAQSFEQ
+107 FEQ

-166 SLPALGLLFGG
+166 SLPALALWYGG
-177 DDGWRCAV
+177 DDGWRWAI

-190 IAIVYALVFYLEVS
+190 IAILYAAVFYHQVR

-211 YFKPKKGGA
+211 YFKPKRGGA
-220 MEVTSKGDFFLYMIM
+220 MEVTSRGDFVLYLVM

-242 MGLIAWQLGPQKLG
+242 LGLIVWQLGPHKLG
-256 LLDGTTTTIIYGV
+256 LLGEATTYVLYGV
-269 ILVMFAFQILRIW
+269 ILLMLTVQVVRIW
-282 QVNGHVFREPVP
+282 QINGHVFQRAVP
-294 AFDRYSFKQVA
+294 AFDRYPFKQVA

-333 EISPVLAGMLGGSF
+333 DISPLLAGMLGGSF

-359 YLADRFGRKLI
+359 YLADRFGRKFI

-375 AGISVGYL
+375 AGIALGYL
-383 FMGQIDSSWPL
+383 LMAQIDSHWPL
-394 PLAVALVL
+394 PLAVALVV

-446 VVLALVSPAIFFYV
+446 VVLAMVTPKVFFLV
-460 LGGVA
+460 LGGIAVA
-465 LAILVL
+465 IMALVMI
-471 VAVFMDEP
+471 FMDEP
-479 SPQTSEVM
+479 NPQTSEVM

-494 IEVP
+494 IDVT